1 MLRFVMPLA
10 RPLAVCA
17 LAAALP
23 LAAWAAPPALQ
34 VDAPAPDTRTHL
46 PLVEVKGSAGS
57 AAGVGWDL
65 VIVLDLSESTL
76 HPSGLDLDGDGP
88 EGRTDPEL
96 LARFRP
102 TGFAGPGLLKRLQ
115 TELDFEDTILAAE
128 LEAAEVLVAR
138 LAGGRFRTG
147 LVGFSDKAH
156 VLAPLGSPPAALEAA
171 LSELRRNLGEHLRGT
186 HYTMALEAAQA
197 LLVPEGELPSDDR
210 QRAIV
215 FLSDGAPSLPVFY
228 GDGGR
233 YPALEAAREAG
244 MLGIQI
250 FAFAFGTGGAEA
262 TEVLEGMAEWTDGRA
277 QRVEHPEQLVSQLR
291 ELNLG
296 DVSRVAIH
304 NVTTN
309 TPARALRLF
318 PDGSFDGLVALAEGE
333 NLLRI
338 EAFGLDG
345 SGLRIDRK
353 VIRLGGDAAGDEAAQ
368 GRALLDALRQRT
380 AEMEAWAEVERRRQ
394 EQRRSLRIDAAP
406 GP

>member
-1 MLRFVMPLA
+1 VLSFA
-10 RPLAVCA
+10 RPVFVVSA
-17 LAAALP
+17 LAASLP
-23 LAAWAAPPALQ
+23 LGAWASPPALQ
-34 VDAPAPDTRTHL
+34 VEAPAPGTTTRL
-46 PLVEVKGSAGS
+46 PLVEVKGSAGGD
-57 AAGVGWDL
+57 AGLGWDL

-88 EGRTDPEL
+88 EGRTDAAL

-115 TELDFEDTILAAE
+115 SELDFEDTILAAE
-128 LEAAEVLVAR
+128 LEAAEVLAKR
-138 LAGGRFRTG
+138 LAGGRFRTA
-147 LVGFSDKAH
+147 LVGFSDKAR
-156 VLAPLGSPPAALEAA
+156 VLAPLGSPDALAGA
-171 LSELRRNLGEHLRGT
+171 LADLRRNLGEHLRGT
-186 HYTMALEAAQA
+186 HYRVAIETAQE
-197 LLVPEGELPSDDR
+197 LLVPDPERPPEKR

-244 MLGIQI
+244 MLGIRI

-277 QRVEHPEQLVSQLR
+277 ERVEHPEQLVSQLR
-291 ELNLG
+291 ELSLG
-296 DVSRVAIH
+296 DVSRVAIQ

-309 TPARALRLF
+309 TPARAVRLF
-318 PDGSFDGLVALAEGE
+318 PDGSFDGLVTLVEGE
-333 NLLRI
+333 NLLRV

-345 SGLRIDRK
+345 SGLRVDRN

-394 EQRRSLRIDAAP
+394 EQRRSLSIEAEP

>member
-1 MLRFVMPLA
+1 
-10 RPLAVCA
+10 
-17 LAAALP
+17 
-23 LAAWAAPPALQ
+23 
-34 VDAPAPDTRTHL
+34 
-46 PLVEVKGSAGS
+46 
-57 AAGVGWDL
+57 
-65 VIVLDLSESTL
+65 
-76 HPSGLDLDGDGP
+76 
-88 EGRTDPEL
+88 
-96 LARFRP
+96 
-102 TGFAGPGLLKRLQ
+102 
-115 TELDFEDTILAAE
+115 
-128 LEAAEVLVAR
+128 
-138 LAGGRFRTG
+138 
-147 LVGFSDKAH
+147 
-156 VLAPLGSPPAALEAA
+156 
-171 LSELRRNLGEHLRGT
+171 
-186 HYTMALEAAQA
+186 
-197 LLVPEGELPSDDR
+197 
-210 QRAIV
+210 
-215 FLSDGAPSLPVFY
+215 
-228 GDGGR
+228 
-233 YPALEAAREAG
+233 
-244 MLGIQI
+244 MLGIRI

-262 TEVLEGMAEWTDGRA
+262 TEVLEGMAEWTDVRA

-394 EQRRSLRIDAAP
+394 EQRRSLSIEAEP